1 MKKALLALA
10 VSSMFTFASAD
21 EKTINATM
29 SLMTQG
35 MNQIQTGFL
44 YSNKEDVK
52 NGIEVL
58 ENANAIFSKVDV
70 TTFIKHNNKV
80 QVTKNIN
87 NNLAD
92 NLAAFKKAIKAENY
106 TEATTYYGKVT
117 SNCIACHTIIRGW

>member
-44 YSNKEDVK
+44 YSNKGDVK

-87 NNLAD
+87 KNLAD
-92 NLAAFKKAIKAENY
+92 NLALFKKAIKAENY
-106 TEATTYYGKVT
+106 TEATKYYGKVT

>member
-10 VSSMFTFASAD
+10 VSSIVTFASAS
-21 EKTINATM
+21 ENTINATM

-35 MNQIQTGFL
+35 MNQVQTGFL
-44 YSNKEDVK
+44 YSNKDAVN
-52 NGIEVL
+52 NGIEIL

-87 NNLAD
+87 DNLSK
-92 NLAAFKKAIKAENY
+92 NLAAFKKAVKAKDY
-106 TEATTYYGKVT
+106 TEATKYYGKVT
-117 SNCIACHTIIRGW
+117 SNCIACHRTVRGW

>member
-1 MKKALLALA
+1 MKKVLLALA

-44 YSNKEDVK
+44 YSNKKAVN
-52 NGIEVL
+52 NGIEIL

-87 NNLAD
+87 ANLAE
-92 NLAAFKKAIKAENY
+92 NLAAFSKAIKAEDY
-106 TEATTYYGKVT
+106 TEATKYYGKVT
-117 SNCIACHTIIRGW
+117 SNCIACHRTVRGW

>member
-1 MKKALLALA
+1 MKKVLLALA
-10 VSSMFTFASAD
+10 ASSIVTFASAS
-21 EKTINATM
+21 EATIKATM

-44 YSNKEDVK
+44 YSNKDAVN
-52 NGIEVL
+52 NGIEIL

-87 NNLAD
+87 ENLAE
-92 NLAAFKKAIKAENY
+92 NLAGFSKAIKAKDY
-106 TEATTYYGKVT
+106 TEATKYYGKVT
-117 SNCIACHTIIRGW
+117 SNCIACHTTIRGW

>member
-1 MKKALLALA
+1 MKKVLLALA
-10 VSSMFTFASAD
+10 VSSIVTFASAS
-21 EKTINATM
+21 EATIKATM

-44 YSNKEDVK
+44 YSNKDAVN

-87 NNLAD
+87 ENLSE
-92 NLAAFKKAIKAENY
+92 NLAAFSKAVKEKDY
-106 TEATTYYGKVT
+106 TEATKYYGKVT
-117 SNCIACHTIIRGW
+117 SNCIACHRTVRGW

>member
-1 MKKALLALA
+1 MKKVLLVLA
-10 VSSMFTFASAD
+10 ASSILTLASAS
-21 EKTINATM
+21 EATIKATM

-44 YSNKEDVK
+44 YSNRDAVN

-58 ENANAIFSKVDV
+58 ENANEIFSKVDV

-87 NNLAD
+87 ENLAK
-92 NLAAFKKAIKAENY
+92 NLEAFSKAVKAENY
-106 TEATTYYGKVT
+106 TEATKYYGKVT
-117 SNCIACHTIIRGW
+117 SNCIACHRAVRGW

>member
-1 MKKALLALA
+1 MKKVLLALA
-10 VSSMFTFASAD
+10 VSSIVTFASAS

-44 YSNKEDVK
+44 YSNREDVTA
-52 NGIEVL
+52 GIEIL

-70 TTFIKHNNKV
+70 STFISHNNKV

-87 NNLAD
+87 ENLAE
-92 NLAAFKKAIKAENY
+92 NLASFKKAVEKKDY
-106 TEATTYYGKVT
+106 TEATKYYGQVT
-117 SNCIACHTIIRGW
+117 SNCIACHRIIRGW

>member
-1 MKKALLALA
+1 MKKVLLALA
-10 VSSMFTFASAD
+10 VSSMVTFASAS
-21 EKTINATM
+21 EATIKATM

-35 MNQIQTGFL
+35 MSQIQTGFL
-44 YSNKEDVK
+44 YSNKDAVN

-87 NNLAD
+87 KNLSE
-92 NLAAFKKAIKAENY
+92 NLEAFSKAIKKKDY
-106 TEATTYYGKVT
+106 TEATKYYGKVT
-117 SNCIACHTIIRGW
+117 SNCIACHRTIRGW